1 MQVLDEK
8 KRLKILSAAAEL
20 FSAQPY
26 HKVLLSDVAEMAGV
40 GKGTLYVYFQN
51 KEDLYLSVRMAGFS
65 DLIGKLRGWIDEE
78 YHSPVENLEAV
89 VREIVDFAFQNPH
102 HFQMMRTIS
111 GWQAMNH
118 ARWDS
123 MRHELIRLI
132 ESVIR
137 KGISLEIFEDP
148 HPELTARIIPG
159 SIRSI
164 VLDGVDTM
172 DAATIRTHILRFLL
186 SGMRKKGASQ

>member
-1 MQVLDEK
+1 MQVLDDH

-20 FSAQPY
+20 FAAQPY
-26 HKVLLSDVAEMAGV
+26 HKVLLSDVAEAAGV
-40 GKGTLYVYFQN
+40 GKGTLYVYFQS
-51 KEDLYLSVRMAGFS
+51 KEDLYLSVRMTGFS
-65 DLIGKLRGWIDEE
+65 DLIGRLRVWIDEE
-78 YHSPVENLEAV
+78 AHSPVENLEAV
-89 VREIVDFAFQNPH
+89 IREIVDFAFQNPH
-102 HFQMMRTIS
+102 HFKMMRAIS

-118 ARWDS
+118 ARWES
-123 MRHELIRLI
+123 MRHELIVLI

-164 VLDGVDTM
+164 VFDGIDTM
-172 DAATIRTHILRFLL
+172 DADTIGTHILRFILA
-186 SGMRKKGASQ
+186 GIRKEGAPP